1 MRNILILL
9 CLISS
14 SSCYTTHCDYIP
26 TVAQELLP
34 KPIEE
39 IPLQNEANV
48 RLPEKI
54 KAYGVNR
61 YIDPSNPRI
70 MHERHVVYRIEEDP
84 KWRLTTNA
92 NRQILIGNTLTN
104 SKLNNHPALLEK
116 ELALELQRQRLINAQ
131 LVANSEMLIDTG
143 SNLNTTS
150 ELLHERTQQMRNAL
164 EVQGL
169 IIRELRDRLKLYEEK
184 IKKKKRESGK
194 KTHF

>member
-1 MRNILILL
+1 MESTATLIRQ
-9 CLISS
+9 I
-14 SSCYTTHCDYIP
+14 
-26 TVAQELLP
+26 QELCTKDML
-34 KPIEE
+34 
-39 IPLQNEANV
+39 
-48 RLPEKI
+48 
-54 KAYGVNR
+54 
-61 YIDPSNPRI
+61 
-70 MHERHVVYRIEEDP
+70 EEDP
-84 KWRLTTNA
+84 RWRLTTNA

-169 IIRELRDRLKLYEEK
+169 IIKELRDRLKLYEEK
-184 IKKKKRESGK
+184 IDK
-194 KTHF
+194 